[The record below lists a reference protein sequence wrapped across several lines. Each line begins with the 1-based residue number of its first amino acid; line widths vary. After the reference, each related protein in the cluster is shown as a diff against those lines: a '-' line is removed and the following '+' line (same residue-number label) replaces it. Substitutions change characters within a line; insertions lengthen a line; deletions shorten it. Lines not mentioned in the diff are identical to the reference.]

1 MASASETEAFAHRL
15 KQALDGSGVR
25 ASPTVV
31 ANEFNLRY
39 WGRSITP
46 HTARNWLLG
55 KSIPTQD
62 KLRVLAEWLQVS
74 PDELRFGNLRAT
86 SVAAE
91 ADASFER
98 LDMADREML
107 HRYLALTVAD
117 RKTVRDVVT
126 ALSMAAIAKKPA

>member
-1 MASASETEAFAHRL
+1 MTLLTETQLFAARL
-15 KQALDGSGVR
+15 RQSLEDSGVR
-25 ASPTVV
+25 ISPTVV

-74 PDELRFGNLRAT
+74 PDALRFGPNT
-86 SVAAE
+86 SNPQV
-91 ADASFER
+91 SER
-98 LDMADREML
+98 SVSEKDLNMVDKELMT
-107 HRYLALTVAD
+107 RYLALPMD
-117 RKTVRDVVT
+117 DKKTVRDVVT
-126 ALSMAAIAKKPA
+126 ALTLARKVKP